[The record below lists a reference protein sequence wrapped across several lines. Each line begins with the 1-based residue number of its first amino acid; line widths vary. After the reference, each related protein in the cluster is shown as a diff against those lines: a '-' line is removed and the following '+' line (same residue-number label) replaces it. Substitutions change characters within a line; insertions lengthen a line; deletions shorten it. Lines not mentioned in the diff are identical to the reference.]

1 MFQQRAFAESLGVEV
16 RAFTIDIHFINTIGR
31 LPQPVK
37 QGRQSCITI
46 EALLLRPASIH
57 LFTFQYIPIHLFIN
71 IFQTIHEQQC
81 VKPEHLIGDSQQCDS
96 NPPIPN
102 CNNSIWRHFFL
113 HTSNLHPGQIQEKK
127 WARVWKSSTID
138 IVVNLEFLL
147 LRQQSSAIS
156 TLQIFI
162 I

>member
-1 MFQQRAFAESLGVEV
+1 MLQKKTTICFGLRKMFQQRAFAESLRVEV

-71 IFQTIHEQQC
+71 IFQTIHEQQS
-81 VKPEHLIGDSQQCDS
+81 VKPRHLIGDSQQCDS

-102 CNNSIWRHFFL
+102 CQNSIWRHF
-113 HTSNLHPGQIQEKK
+113 SCIPPIYIQ
-127 WARVWKSSTID
+127 ARSKNRSEPECENYQQSTLSST
-138 IVVNLEFLL
+138 
-147 LRQQSSAIS
+147 
-156 TLQIFI
+156 
-162 I
+162 

>member
-1 MFQQRAFAESLGVEV
+1 MFQQRAFAESLRVEV

-71 IFQTIHEQQC
+71 ILQTIHKQQC
-81 VKPEHLIGDSQQCDS
+81 NRKAMTL
-96 NPPIPN
+96 N
-102 CNNSIWRHFFL
+102 W
-113 HTSNLHPGQIQEKK
+113 GQ
-127 WARVWKSSTID
+127 
-138 IVVNLEFLL
+138 
-147 LRQQSSAIS
+147 SAV
-156 TLQIFI
+156 
-162 I
+162 